1 MDMIFAPLLSD
12 SFNAGPARWWTDWNY
27 GPDVARPRL
36 VREIGEEAD
45 LKALA
50 ETDKLLA
57 EAGWQRTDESHKAT
71 YGEGYERKPGVET
84 PPETGP
90 AAPQGRDTGEERK
103 KGGDAAADPPASFA
117 APDDPAAVDALVDRL
132 IEDDGFTAVQT

>member
-84 PPETGP
+84 PRKPVLRP
-90 AAPQGRDTGEERK
+90 HRAATRAKNAKRVGTPPPIR
-103 KGGDAAADPPASFA
+103 PPAS
-117 APDDPAAVDALVDRL
+117 PHRTIRL
-132 IEDDGFTAVQT
+132 QLMHWSTG